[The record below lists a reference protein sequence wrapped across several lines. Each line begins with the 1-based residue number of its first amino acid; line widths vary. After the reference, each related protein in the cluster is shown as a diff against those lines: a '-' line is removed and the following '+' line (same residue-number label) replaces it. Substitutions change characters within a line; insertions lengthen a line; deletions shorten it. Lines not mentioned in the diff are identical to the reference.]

1 MGDLSVE
8 TSDNGSSP
16 RLGLD
21 DYGLG
26 IDSLQ

>member
-1 MGDLSVE
+1 MGDFSVE
-8 TSDNGSSP
+8 TSDTGSSS
-16 RLGLD
+16 RLGLE